1 MVRKKD
7 DLGGHYHEPPYTTE
21 ETEDF
26 YRRVGSGP
34 IAWTRLPRA
43 DQIDLAQ
50 ALINP
55 PLPNP
60 PLVNAAQRHAA
71 LIRQRQR
78 QR

>member
-1 MVRKKD
+1 MVRRTDKK
-7 DLGGHYHEPPYTTE
+7 GGSWLEPPYTDE
-21 ETEDF
+21 EIDKF
-26 YRRVGSGP
+26 YKRTGNGP